1 MENGVLITWNVS
13 EKGKAGFRNSWVL
26 KSMNTHHSG
35 RLIIWKTCIRKVA
48 FFNTQCIQ
56 KWAAFRIWICL
67 YTNMHTHTVVM
78 RILSKIPIAIL
89 KDKHSGRNLV
99 YKSHESSK
107 GLSNMQALP
116 EIQLNVG
123 ISCGRF
129 PDSSESGN
137 QNAPNLLGMNMNE
150 HLLIFLLVW

>member
-1 MENGVLITWNVS
+1 MGS
-13 EKGKAGFRNSWVL
+13 FPYY
-26 KSMNTHHSG
+26 MNM
-35 RLIIWKTCIRKVA
+35 
-48 FFNTQCIQ
+48 F
-56 KWAAFRIWICL
+56 
-67 YTNMHTHTVVM
+67 YTNMHTHTVLM
-78 RILSKIPIAIL
+78 CILSKIPIAIL
-89 KDKHSGRNLV
+89 KNKLSGRNLV

-137 QNAPNLLGMNMNE
+137 QNAPNLLENE
-150 HLLIFLLVW
+150 YE